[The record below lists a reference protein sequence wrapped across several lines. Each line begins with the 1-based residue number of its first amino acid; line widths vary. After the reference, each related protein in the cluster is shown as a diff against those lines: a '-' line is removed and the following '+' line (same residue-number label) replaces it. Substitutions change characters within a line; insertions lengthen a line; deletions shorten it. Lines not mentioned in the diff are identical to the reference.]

1 MPLAGLKIGFLGGGA
16 MAGAILTG
24 LAGSGKVAPG
34 NLYVT
39 DINKERLEHL
49 RSSLNVNI
57 IYDNKELA
65 GTADIIMIA
74 LKPGVVL
81 PVVRAVAE
89 VFRPG
94 QMLISIAAGI
104 STGLL
109 ESAAGEKVAVIRV
122 MPNTPALVG
131 ESASAVCRGSGAGPE
146 EMEKALAIFNAVGR
160 AVEVPE
166 SMMDA
171 VTGLSGSG
179 PAYMFV
185 MLEALADAGVR
196 MGLPRDVATL
206 LGAQTMLGSAR
217 MLLETGRHPGSL
229 KDMVTTPGGTTIEG
243 LFSLERDGVRGALM
257 KAVEAAASKSREI
270 SGGNK

>member
-1 MPLAGLKIGFLGGGA
+1 MPLTGLKIGFLGGGA
-16 MAGAILTG
+16 MAGAMLAG
-24 LAGSGKVAPG
+24 LAGSGTVPAS

-39 DINKERLEHL
+39 DISSERLENL
-49 RSSLNVNI
+49 KSTLNINTMS
-57 IYDNKELA
+57 DNRELA
-65 GTADIIMIA
+65 GLANIVILAI
-74 LKPGVVL
+74 KPGVIL
-81 PVVRAVAE
+81 PVLRDVAG
-89 VFRPG
+89 VLRPG
-94 QMLISIAAGI
+94 QLVMSIAAGI
-104 STGLL
+104 TTAML

-131 ESASAVCRGSGAGPE
+131 EGASAVCAGSRAGRKD
-146 EMEKALAIFNAVGR
+146 MEKALAVCGSFGR

-206 LGAQTMLGSAR
+206 LGAQTMLGAAR
-217 MLLETGRHPGSL
+217 MLLETGRHPGQL
-229 KDMVTTPGGTTIEG
+229 KDMVTTPGGTTIEA
-243 LFSLERDGVRGALM
+243 LYSMERDGVRAALIR
-257 KAVEAAASKSREI
+257 AVETAAKKSREM
-270 SGGNK
+270 SGGIK